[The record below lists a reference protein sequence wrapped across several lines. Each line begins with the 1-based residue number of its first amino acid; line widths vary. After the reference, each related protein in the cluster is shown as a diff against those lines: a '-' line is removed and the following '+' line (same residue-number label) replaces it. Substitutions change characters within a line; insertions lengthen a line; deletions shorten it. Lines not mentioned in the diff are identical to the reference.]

1 MDKAHVLSVLPVTPV
16 SQRRWSRVPPSNG
29 RLAVAKEMDFATSTL
44 LACTQPTMTIPFQ
57 VTNAMQ
63 VPTLNMV
70 METLSSRLTPKLAR
84 IALQVTTVPHPTWHH
99 KCAHQVNTD
108 QTLAEIQLASQSAT
122 GTTRSLQRL
131 IVNRLYWVK
140 SIHLKSNRYK
150 LLKKY

>member
-1 MDKAHVLSVLPVTPV
+1 
-16 SQRRWSRVPPSNG
+16 
-29 RLAVAKEMDFATSTL
+29 MDFATSTL

-84 IALQVTTVPHPTWHH
+84 IALQVTTVPHPAWHH

-131 IVNRLYWVK
+131 NSTYV
-140 SIHLKSNRYK
+140 
-150 LLKKY
+150 LLVTIALELIESLESAQLVTIQMTAGCPVLNVFQATYAPEV